1 MNKHD
6 HDPAPSPVDIGTL
19 SANMRVTA
27 DALESAEMLVE
38 FAIPQFGALDPAGIQ
53 TIDPELGTLSDTTTA
68 DVLKTVADELSDALR
83 ALRKA
88 REHMVSVA
96 NRADRMYPKA

>member
-1 MNKHD
+1 MSEMNE
-6 HDPAPSPVDIGTL
+6 DPIPSPVEIDKL

-53 TIDPELGTLSDTTTA
+53 TIDPELGALSDTATA
-68 DVLKTVADELSDALR
+68 DVLKTVADELSDALW